1 MTRLLFSVNIC
12 IFQII
17 FVPLHSILNMNKNA
31 PEILALRMDIERDL
45 KRRIRTPYD
54 FEFLAGVVWERLHE
68 NISPTTLK
76 RLWGYI
82 DGADTTRRT
91 TLCLLS
97 QFLGYQDLEAYLAA
111 LAQRTD
117 VESEAFAGEGLN
129 IDDLQVG
136 DLVEVTW
143 LPNRRCVFRYEG
155 NAHFVVTES
164 ENAKLHVGDRFE
176 TACFIIGKPLY
187 IDRLIRG
194 DQPPTAYV
202 AGSKNGLLTAR
213 KI

>member
-1 MTRLLFSVNIC
+1 MK
-12 IFQII
+12 
-17 FVPLHSILNMNKNA
+17 KNS
-31 PEILALRMDIERDL
+31 PEILSLRLDIEKEL

-97 QFLGYQDLEAYLAA
+97 RFLGYADWDAYLTA
-111 LAQRTD
+111 LAQRD
-117 VESEAFAGEGLN
+117 EVESETFVGEGVRS
-129 IDDLQVG
+129 DDLQAG
-136 DLVEVTW
+136 QLVEVTW

-155 NAHFVVTES
+155 ANTYTVTES
-164 ENAKLHVGDRFE
+164 ANAKLHVGDRFE
-176 TACFIIGKPLY
+176 TACFLLGKPMFLDNLVRGAEAPTSY
-187 IDRLIRG
+187 I
-194 DQPPTAYV
+194 
-202 AGSKNGLLTAR
+202 AGSRNGLHTSKILTNDQ
-213 KI
+213 